1 MPVIQEC
8 LHSPTK
14 TCGFNCWYFWNV
26 GKSPALR
33 RQEIAEARY
42 GRVLAWQ
49 GVVNPT
55 EASSVEE
62 QQTSDEE
69 EGSETL
75 AEAFGSTESRSL
87 QNVASEPSG
96 QPEVVGMEEQGFDSS
111 TRPGPANGPKGES
124 HGPEPEVSDHGI
136 LGAPP
141 LNHIAEQLGDLGGG
155 IEADGIEGRVELLF
169 MKEEWTETEELD
181 AQVGPS
187 NIELEGGSLG
197 KEAVEEGNE
206 EWAF

>member
-8 LHSPTK
+8 LHSPFE

-49 GVVNPT
+49 GVVYPAAT
-55 EASSVEE
+55 SPVEE
-62 QQTSDEE
+62 QPTLDEA

-75 AEAFGSTESRSL
+75 ADAFGSTEVGSPQS
-87 QNVASEPSG
+87 VALEPPG
-96 QPEVVGMEEQGFDSS
+96 QPTVVRLEDQGFDSS
-111 TRPGPANGPKGES
+111 TRAEPANGPKGEFY
-124 HGPEPEVSDHGI
+124 GLEPEVSNHGI
-136 LGAPP
+136 LSAPA
-141 LNHIAEQLGDLGGG
+141 LDHSAEQPEDLDGGTG
-155 IEADGIEGRVELLF
+155 ADGIEGRVKGPF
-169 MKEEWTETEELD
+169 VKEESIETEGLN
-181 AQVGPS
+181 AQVGAS
-187 NIELEGGSLG
+187 QIKMEEGSLD
-197 KEAVEEGNE
+197 EEVAEESGE

>member
-8 LHSPTK
+8 LHSPTE

-55 EASSVEE
+55 AASSVEE
-62 QQTSDEE
+62 QQASDEE

-75 AEAFGSTESRSL
+75 AEAFGPTEARSL
-87 QNVASEPSG
+87 QNIASEPSG
-96 QPEVVGMEEQGFDSS
+96 QPEVVSMEEQGFDSS
-111 TRPGPANGPKGES
+111 TRAEPANRPKGEF
-124 HGPEPEVSDHGI
+124 HGPEPKVSDHGI
-136 LGAPP
+136 LSAPV
-141 LNHIAEQLGDLGGG
+141 LNHIAEQLEDLGGG
-155 IEADGIEGRVELLF
+155 IESDRIEGRVKGLF
-169 MKEEWTETEELD
+169 VKEEWTESKGLD

-187 NIELEGGSLG
+187 NIETEGGSLG
-197 KEAVEEGNE
+197 EEAVEEGDE

>member
-8 LHSPTK
+8 LHSPTE
-14 TCGFNCWYFWNV
+14 TCGFNCWYFWNA

-49 GVVNPT
+49 GVVNPKA
-55 EASSVEE
+55 ASSVEE
-62 QQTSDEE
+62 QQNSDEE

-75 AEAFGSTESRSL
+75 AEAFGSTEARSL
-87 QNVASEPSG
+87 QNIASEPSG
-96 QPEVVGMEEQGFDSS
+96 RPEVVGIEEQGFDSS
-111 TRPGPANGPKGES
+111 TRAGPANGPKGEFN
-124 HGPEPEVSDHGI
+124 GPEPEVSDHGI
-136 LGAPP
+136 ISAPP
-141 LNHIAEQLGDLGGG
+141 LNHIAEQLEDLGEG

-169 MKEEWTETEELD
+169 AKEEWTETEELD
-181 AQVGPS
+181 AKVGHS
-187 NIELEGGSLG
+187 NIKTDGGCLG
-197 KEAVEEGNE
+197 EEAVEEGDE